1 MFKKAKNGKTN
12 TKNNFKGGYDGIS
25 FTFLYNINNYNNFL
39 LFNNTIN
46 IKNRSK
52 KL

>member
-25 FTFLYNINNYNNFL
+25 FTFLYNIDYYNNSFFL
-39 LFNNTIN
+39 NNNFN

>member
-25 FTFLYNINNYNNFL
+25 FTFLYN
-39 LFNNTIN
+39 FNNSYFSFFLNN
-46 IKNRSK
+46 ILYSKNRNK